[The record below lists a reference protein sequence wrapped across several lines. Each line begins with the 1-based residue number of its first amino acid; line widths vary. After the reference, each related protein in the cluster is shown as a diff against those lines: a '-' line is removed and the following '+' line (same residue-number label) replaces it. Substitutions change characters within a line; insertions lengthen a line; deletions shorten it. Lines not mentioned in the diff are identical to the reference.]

1 MSENVNKL
9 LKISIQWQVEILRSK
24 KNIRMELLSCITQH
38 IRTGKKNQIPD
49 TDHVKLNAL
58 FIEHRKNWDK
68 RTTLNASWTATPMT
82 TTTTTNKVKC
92 IAQTMECDKLAQ
104 WNLMSIVQGLLS
116 KCNEISKETTD

>member
-58 FIEHRKNWDK
+58 FIEHEKNGT
-68 RTTLNASWTATPMT
+68 R
-82 TTTTTNKVKC
+82 
-92 IAQTMECDKLAQ
+92 
-104 WNLMSIVQGLLS
+104 GRR
-116 KCNEISKETTD
+116 